1 DLIGGLQFKIPMLT
15 MNPNVSLH
23 NNTKLNSL
31 QTDLQSV
38 AKSMRILKMPHMPAS
53 FKASPYQASLVSDA
67 IVAAPE
73 AIPESVEATV
83 FTKADLDQAILV
95 AVQQILMP
103 SNPDPEAVNVPAE
116 SIEKRLEQDA
126 PLRFKNALFLKQN
139 YRYHKIQYQD
149 ILYLKADGNYTCVY
163 TIGKTYLIKYS
174 LQAFT
179 SQFLD
184 KDTFA
189 RVHRS
194 FIINLEHISSFNETM
209 ATIEG
214 TEIPIGP
221 NFRVSFMKLFTS

>member
-1 DLIGGLQFKIPMLT
+1 
-15 MNPNVSLH
+15 MNTKASLH
-23 NNTKLNSL
+23 NNSNLDTLE
-31 QTDLQSV
+31 TDLPSV
-38 AKSMRILKMPHMPAS
+38 SKSIRFVKMPSIPAS
-53 FKASPYQASLVSDA
+53 FKAYPRQARLVA
-67 IVAAPE
+67 GAMVTATE
-73 AIPESVEATV
+73 VRTESVDVPV

-95 AVQQILMP
+95 AVQQILMSP
-103 SNPDPEAVNVPAE
+103 KHPEAMNGSAE
-116 SIEKRLEQDA
+116 SVERRLEQDA

-209 ATIEG
+209 AIIEG

-221 NFRVSFMKLFTS
+221 NFRASFMKLFTS

>member
-1 DLIGGLQFKIPMLT
+1 

-23 NNTKLNSL
+23 NNSNLDSL
-31 QTDLQSV
+31 ETDLQSV
-38 AKSMRILKMPHMPAS
+38 SKSIRFVKMPNIPAS
-53 FKASPYQASLVSDA
+53 FKAYQSQLSLVADA
-67 IVAAPE
+67 MVTAPE
-73 AIPESVEATV
+73 VRIGSADVPV

-103 SNPDPEAVNVPAE
+103 PSHPGAMNGSTE
-116 SIEKRLEQDA
+116 SVERRLEQDA

-209 ATIEG
+209 AIIEG

-221 NFRVSFMKLFTS
+221 NFRASFMKLFTS

>member
-1 DLIGGLQFKIPMLT
+1 MLP

-23 NNTKLNSL
+23 NNSNLNSL
-31 QTDLQSV
+31 ETDLQSV
-38 AKSMRILKMPHMPAS
+38 SKSMRIFKMPHIPAS
-53 FKASPYQASLVSDA
+53 FKASPHQANLVVTDA
-67 IVAAPE
+67 IVDAPGE
-73 AIPESVEATV
+73 IPESVEATV

-103 SNPDPEAVNVPAE
+103 SSPDLETVNVPAE
-116 SIEKRLEQDA
+116 SIERRLEQDA

-209 ATIEG
+209 AIIEG

-221 NFRVSFMKLFTS
+221 NFRVSFMKLFTL

>member
-1 DLIGGLQFKIPMLT
+1 MLP

-23 NNTKLNSL
+23 NNSNLNSPE
-31 QTDLQSV
+31 TDLQSV
-38 AKSMRILKMPHMPAS
+38 SKSMRIFKMPHIPAS
-53 FKASPYQASLVSDA
+53 LKASPHQANLVVTDA
-67 IVAAPE
+67 IVDAPGE
-73 AIPESVEATV
+73 IPESVEATV

-103 SNPDPEAVNVPAE
+103 SSPDPETVNVQAE
-116 SIEKRLEQDA
+116 SIERRLEQDA

-209 ATIEG
+209 AIIEG

-221 NFRVSFMKLFTS
+221 NFRVSFMKLFTL